1 MRRWLILSDYHW
13 TALVV
18 VLGLSAALAAWI
30 SVGLIN
36 VAMANYDFVTH
47 YGLMALRDGAFL
59 QMLEIGG
66 KAGLALGAYM
76 VFKAVETE
84 LIYRWRSAE
93 K

>member
-13 TALVV
+13 MALVG
-18 VLGLSAALAAWI
+18 VLALSAALVAWI

-47 YGLMALRDGAFL
+47 YGLMALRDGGFM
-59 QMLEIGG
+59 QILEIGVR
-66 KAGLALGAYM
+66 AALVLGTYM

-84 LIYRWRSAE
+84 LIYRWRNAG